1 MTDHG
6 DDTRPRP
13 GEAPPRPGAAVDTV
27 QAPLDRASA
36 VPLYHQLYLVI
47 LNQLEVGTWA
57 VGEAISTEEELAER
71 YDVSRTTIRQALQQ
85 LVWEGYLQ
93 RRHGRGTFV
102 AEPKVHHGTDQ
113 PFGVTLYL
121 RAQGMRPQWRLLGM
135 APMLAPR
142 RVAEALRLHDGQVL
156 EIRRLLLGDDEVIG
170 FHTAYIPFP
179 LAARLQASH
188 LMEGNSFFHLES
200 GLGLK
205 LGESRR
211 VIGAIAASE
220 TDAELLETEVDSP
233 LLQIQRTTFSADGRP
248 VEFLHALYRG
258 GRSEYHLTS
267 HAGGITADVQ
277 AAATP
282 SQPRTAKKE

>member
-1 MTDHG
+1 MKDHA
-6 DDTRPRP
+6 DDTHPRSGDIPARPVP
-13 GEAPPRPGAAVDTV
+13 AVDTV
-27 QAPLDRASA
+27 QVPLDRESA
-36 VPLYHQLYLVI
+36 VPLYHQLCLVI
-47 LNQLEVGTWA
+47 LKQLEAGTWA
-57 VGEAISTEEELAER
+57 VGEAISTEEELADR
-71 YDVSRTTIRQALQQ
+71 YGVSRTTIRQALQQ

-102 AEPKVHHGTDQ
+102 AKPKVHHGTDQ

-121 RAQGMRPQWRLLGM
+121 RAQGKRPHWRLLGM
-135 APMLAPR
+135 APLLPPR
-142 RVAEALRLHDGQVL
+142 RVAEALRLHDEQVL
-156 EIRRLLLGDDEVIG
+156 EIRRLLMGDDEILG

-233 LLQIQRTTFSADGRP
+233 LLQIQRTTFTADGCP
-248 VEFLHALYRG
+248 VEFLHALYLG

-267 HAGGITADVQ
+267 HAAVDVQ
-277 AAATP
+277 AAAAP
-282 SQPRTAKKE
+282 SSPGTGEEGTR

>member
-1 MTDHG
+1 MKDHG
-6 DDTRPRP
+6 DGTHPRSGDTPARSV
-13 GEAPPRPGAAVDTV
+13 GAVDTAPV
-27 QAPLDRASA
+27 PLDRESA

-47 LNQLEVGTWA
+47 LKQLEIGTWA
-57 VGEAISTEEELAER
+57 VGEAISTEEELADR
-71 YDVSRTTIRQALQQ
+71 YGVSRTTIRQALQQ

-102 AEPKVHHGTDQ
+102 AKPKVHHGTDQ

-121 RAQGMRPQWRLLGM
+121 RAQGMRPHWRLLGM
-135 APMLAPR
+135 APMLPPR
-142 RVAEALRLHDGQVL
+142 RVAEALRLHDEQVL
-156 EIRRLLLGDDEVIG
+156 EIRRLLMGDDEILG

-220 TDAELLETEVDSP
+220 ADAELLETEVDSP
-233 LLQIQRTTFSADGRP
+233 LLQIQRTTFIADGRP
-248 VEFLHALYRG
+248 VEFLHALYLG

-267 HAGGITADVQ
+267 HAAVDVQ
-277 AAATP
+277 SAAAP
-282 SQPRTAKKE
+282 SSPDTGEEGTR